1 LCHNSKF
8 NKETTEDNYE
18 NLDFIQDKT
27 LASKLKGEYKYALI
41 QLLLDAGHLYTKTN
55 TLIIPDEFEEAIAN
69 VLESNDEVKMWF
81 NDYCE
86 YGDDFKCSK
95 KELEDNI
102 SKPFREIQNEIQRI
116 TNFKYVRN
124 LRIGKFQG
132 GFKGFR
138 IKSDCLVND
147 C

>member
-1 LCHNSKF
+1 
-8 NKETTEDNYE
+8 
-18 NLDFIQDKT
+18 
-27 LASKLKGEYKYALI
+27 
-41 QLLLDAGHLYTKTN
+41 LDAGQLIYKNKYTYHSRRV
-55 TLIIPDEFEEAIAN
+55 EEAIAN